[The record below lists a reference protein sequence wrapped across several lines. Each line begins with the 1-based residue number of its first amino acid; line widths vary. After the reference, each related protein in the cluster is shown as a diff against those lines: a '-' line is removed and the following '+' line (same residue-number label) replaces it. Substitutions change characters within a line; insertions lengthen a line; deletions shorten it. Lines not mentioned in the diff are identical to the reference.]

1 MSVTS
6 TDSVISMTPWNMDS
20 KNQVQNQKHIGG
32 APTGTVTLVFTD
44 IEGSSSLWENYGED
58 FAPVLNLHQE
68 IFRRAIALFNG
79 YEVKTEGDAFM
90 VAFAKPLEAVRFC
103 MTVQSQLE
111 RAPWPHRLLGDQ
123 SYESRNQCSAP
134 IRGLRVR
141 MGAHTGPVS
150 THRDPTTGRMDYFGP
165 SVNRAARVSDAA
177 HGGQLLL
184 SRATWGL
191 VKDEL
196 QATKTKSF
204 GEFQLKG
211 MRNKEELIQIVS
223 PELEE
228 RDFAGVRTKQAEQ
241 TNLASRLNDF
251 VGRSDEQ
258 ETIVGALQNTRGF
271 VTLLGAGGT
280 GKTRLSQEIGKQTLG
295 LWPGG
300 VWFVDLSEAH
310 TADAMYNEIAKTF
323 RAHVY
328 AGEENQAIGEAIR
341 AKGECLIILD
351 NVEQLIDCLS
361 SNLHDW
367 MKYAGQARFLLTSRE
382 RVKIEGEH
390 VCYLQPLPKEDAVE
404 LFVRRARRVRPGFE
418 LNDTNRLAI
427 ESIVEKLDCVSL
439 AIELA
444 AARIRVMSPANIAE
458 RLGQRFK
465 FLQSPQQEVSER
477 QATLSGVIDWSWK
490 LLSPWEKMA
499 LAQCSIFAGTFTLEA
514 AEEMIDVSAW
524 PEAPWSLDIFQD
536 LQDKSLIFMER
547 SSTGDNRFFMFE
559 SVRLFALNK
568 LSEEGAIVDASNVS
582 QTDDRAFNDVA
593 RRFVAYFSRYG
604 QQEWLDGLNQ
614 NESEIRVQRLADET
628 ANLVTALN
636 RAIVSGHLEMATKTF
651 MATAQVLNM
660 KGDPEQVIEL
670 AQLILRQSSLNPKS
684 RMRVQ
689 LTRSIALR
697 LSGQIG
703 RAAIAATW
711 LLAVAEESGESRLY
725 ADCLVEAAQLR
736 IEEGQ
741 QEVAESYLE
750 TARRIYTTIGSIN
763 GCARV
768 QTLLGQALIQH
779 GEYKN
784 AAITLQRALYA
795 HRDNSNRMGEADV
808 VLQMGV
814 LATREKRYAQTH
826 AYLDQAEELYDLA
839 NHRQG
844 KMATLFARGELHFEE
859 ERRDSA
865 IDILEEALRYATELK
880 APHWEA
886 SILGTMGA
894 VYLSKRNLSAARTH
908 LERAESIL
916 HLSNTPHRFA
926 LVLAYKGELDRLTGE
941 STKAWHSLNDA
952 AIMSGAFGTLPNT
965 NVSRVVHRL
974 HGALSGQGDDDPTV
988 EVSAIF

>member
-1 MSVTS
+1 MSATS
-6 TDSVISMTPWNMDS
+6 AKSVMSMTPWNMDS
-20 KNQVQNQKHIGG
+20 QNQTQSHTFIGG

-44 IEGSSSLWENYGED
+44 IEGSSALWENYGED
-58 FAPVLNLHQE
+58 FGPVLSLHQE
-68 IFRRAIALFNG
+68 IFRRAIAMFNG

-90 VAFAKPLEAVRFC
+90 VAFAKPLQAVRFC
-103 MTVQSQLE
+103 MTVQTQLE
-111 RAPWPHRLLGDQ
+111 RAPWPHRLLGDRT
-123 SYESRNQCSAP
+123 YESRNKCSAP

-191 VKDEL
+191 VEDEL
-196 QATKTKSF
+196 REAKTKSF
-204 GEFQLKG
+204 GEYQLKG
-211 MRNKEELIQIVS
+211 MRNREELIQVVS

-228 RDFAGVRTKQAEQ
+228 RDFSDVRTKQAEQ

-251 VGRSDEQ
+251 VGRSTEQ
-258 ETIVGALQNTRGF
+258 GTVIDALQSTKGF

-310 TADAMYNEIAKTF
+310 TADAMYHEIGKAF
-323 RAHVY
+323 RTHVY
-328 AGEENQAIGEAIR
+328 EGEENQAIGEAIR
-341 AKGECLIILD
+341 AKGECLVILD
-351 NVEQLIDCLS
+351 NVEQLIECLA
-361 SNLHDW
+361 SNMHDW
-367 MKYAGQARFLLTSRE
+367 MSYAGQARFLLTSRE

-390 VCYLQPLPKEDAVE
+390 ICYLQPLPKEDAIE

-418 LNDTNRLAI
+418 INDSNRAAI

-444 AARIRVMSPANIAE
+444 AARIRVMSPAKIAD
-458 RLGQRFK
+458 RLGQRFQ
-465 FLQSPQQEVSER
+465 FLQSPQPEVSER

-499 LAQCSIFAGTFTLEA
+499 LAQCSIFAGSFTLEA
-514 AEEMIDVSAW
+514 AEEIIDVSAW
-524 PEAPWSLDIFQD
+524 PEAPWSLDIFQV

-559 SVRLFALNK
+559 SVRLFAMNK
-568 LSEEGAIVDASNVS
+568 LAQNDAVVDAAGIS

-604 QQEWLDGLNQ
+604 QQEWLDGLHQ
-614 NESEIRVQRLADET
+614 NESEIRIQRLADET
-628 ANLVTALN
+628 PNLVTALN

-660 KGDPEQVIEL
+660 QGDPEQIIEL
-670 AQLILRQSSLNPKS
+670 AQLILRQPSLSAQN

-689 LTRSIALR
+689 LTRSTALR
-697 LSGQIG
+697 LSGQIN
-703 RAAIAATW
+703 RAGIAITW
-711 LLAVAEESGESRLY
+711 LLAVAEESGESRFY

-736 IEEGQ
+736 IEEAQ
-741 QEVAESYLE
+741 QNIAESYLE
-750 TARRIYTTIGSIN
+750 TARKLYTTVGSTN

-768 QTLLGQALIQH
+768 MTLLGQALIQH
-779 GEYKN
+779 GEYES
-784 AAITLQRALYA
+784 ASATLQRALST
-795 HRDNSNRMGEADV
+795 HRDNSNRLGEADV
-808 VLQMGV
+808 ILQMGI

-839 NHRQG
+839 DHRQG
-844 KMATLFARGELHFEE
+844 KMATLFARGELYHEE
-859 ERRDSA
+859 QRRESA
-865 IDILEEALRYATELK
+865 EEILKEALRYSTQLK

-886 SILGTMGA
+886 SILGTLGA
-894 VYLSKRNLSAARTH
+894 VYLSNKNLSAARNQ

-916 HLSNTPHRFA
+916 HHINTPHRFA

-952 AIMSGAFGTLPNT
+952 AVMSGAFGTLPNT
-965 NVSRVVHRL
+965 NVSRVIHRL
-974 HGALSGQGDDDPTV
+974 HGALAGQGDNDPTV